1 MSKVVYIIVNKDL
14 NMSLGKTCAQV
25 GHAVQYL
32 CQHYF
37 SIRQSQEKN
46 PTEKTEKLINDYLE
60 WSVECQSTKIILGA
74 DSKEFNKLKESE
86 LDPFIVTDAGK
97 TEVEP
102 GTETVLAFWPMEKD
116 SNKVI
121 KRLRLLC

>member
-1 MSKVVYIIVNKDL
+1 MNVVYIVVNKDL

-25 GHAVQYL
+25 GHAIQYL

-37 SIRQSQEKN
+37 SIQRAQEKN

-60 WSVECQSTKIILGA
+60 WSVEGLSTKIVLGA
-74 DSKEFNKLKESE
+74 DTKEFNKLKESD

-116 SNKVI
+116 SNKLI

>member
-1 MSKVVYIIVNKDL
+1 MNVVYIVVNKDL

-25 GHAVQYL
+25 GHSIQYL

-37 SIRQSQEKN
+37 SIQRAQEKN

-60 WSVECQSTKIILGA
+60 WSVEGLSTKIVLGA
-74 DSKEFNKLKESE
+74 DTKEFNKLKKSD

-116 SNKVI
+116 SNKLI

>member
-1 MSKVVYIIVNKDL
+1 MSKVVYVIVNKDL

-25 GHAVQYL
+25 GHAIQYL
-32 CQHYF
+32 CTYYK
-37 SIRQSQEKN
+37 SICEEYKSF
-46 PTEKTEKLINDYLE
+46 PTEEGNKFINEYLDWAIE
-60 WSVECQSTKIILGA
+60 EQSTKIVLGA
-74 DSKEFNKLKESE
+74 DTKEFNKLKKSD

-102 GTETVLAFWPMEKD
+102 GTETVLAFWPMKKD
-116 SNKVI
+116 SNKLI

>member
-25 GHAVQYL
+25 GHAIQYL

-37 SIRQSQEKN
+37 SIKQSQEKS

-60 WSVECQSTKIILGA
+60 WSVEGQSTKIVLGA
-74 DSKEFNKLKESE
+74 DSKEFNKLKILE
-86 LDPFIVTDAGK
+86 LEHFIVTDAGK
-97 TEVEP
+97 TEIP
-102 GTETVLAFWPMEKD
+102 SGTETVLCFWPMEKNN
-116 SNKVI
+116 NKII
-121 KRLRLLC
+121 KRLRALC

>member
-1 MSKVVYIIVNKDL
+1 MNVVYIVVNKDL

-25 GHAVQYL
+25 GHAIQYL
-32 CQHYF
+32 CQRYLLIWCAH
-37 SIRQSQEKN
+37 EKT
-46 PTEKTEKLINDYLE
+46 PTEKTKKLISDYLE
-60 WSVECQSTKIILGA
+60 WSVEGLSTKIVLGA
-74 DSKEFNKLKESE
+74 DTKEFNKLKESD

-116 SNKVI
+116 SNRLI